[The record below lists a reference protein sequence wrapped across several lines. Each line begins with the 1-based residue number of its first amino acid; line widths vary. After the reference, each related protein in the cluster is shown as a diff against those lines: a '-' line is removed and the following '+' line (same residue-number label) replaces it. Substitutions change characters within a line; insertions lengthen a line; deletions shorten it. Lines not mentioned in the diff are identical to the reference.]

1 MLSKTNQK
9 GLFYRITYQ
18 ILIKHTTS
26 LIRII
31 IYVQLRKS
39 ICLCLSLRLLLEMTE
54 IICML
59 KLCFFFSWW
68 EVLKYSYTEVL
79 LSGIFQ
85 LSQKLRAIKGS
96 SMIGIKWKSNGNGNQ
111 NRVGRKKWRRSSG
124 IGKRR
129 EQHGQYFRLS
139 TIHFRQSLSTA
150 QTGLLKSR
158 FGYQN

>member
-18 ILIKHTTS
+18 IFIKHTTS

-59 KLCFFFSWW
+59 KLCIFFSWW
-68 EVLKYSYTEVL
+68 EVLKHSYMEVP

-96 SMIGIKWKSNGNGNQ
+96 SMIKANGNQ
-111 NRVGRKKWRRSSG
+111 NRVGRKKWRQSSG

-139 TIHFRQSLSTA
+139 TIPFRQSLSTA

-158 FGYQN
+158 FGYHN